1 MKVLCPSCERLV
13 ELVDLR
19 VERGGLIARCPAC
32 GAEQRQELPAR
43 PVTVPSPKAAAKKET
58 EKKTPGKKGK
68 KAPPPPKQEEED
80 ENDEGPTII
89 LLTPT
94 SDAVPLAVAPAKK
107 GKKAP
112 PMQKQAEDDENEEGP
127 TIILLTPTSDA
138 VPLAIAPP
146 GTAAPPSR
154 PAEVAKFE
162 SAAKPPAIA
171 PVAVAPVAAAPLA
184 APPAPLTP
192 AGPPRRVVDA
202 EFANLLNQLGDVPPP
217 AAPSPQ
223 PQVLRPRNTGS
234 TPVIPPSQ
242 AGVARGST
250 IQIPPGHCPKCIT
263 PRTPQAL
270 ICNACGLVFANFRA
284 EEHQPSAALESA
296 WRALEERWGK
306 QEEHDKFLQM
316 AFNMGELAK
325 AGRLYRIHLAG
336 NFDDPQAKTALE
348 SMVRMAS
355 TAAAAA
361 AKTDPAELQRNRR
374 KVLAVSAV
382 LFFVLP
388 IAALLVNFI
397 LKAH

>member
-32 GAEQRQELPAR
+32 GAEQRQEMPAR
-43 PVTVPSPKAAAKKET
+43 PLTLPSPKAAKAASAKEPKKET
-58 EKKTPGKKGK
+58 RKGRKKEPPKPEPIEEDEDDEGPTIILLTSSDALPPADTRKGK
-68 KAPPPPKQEEED
+68 KKEPPRPAPVAED
-80 ENDEGPTII
+80 ENDEGPTVI

-94 SDAVPLAVAPAKK
+94 SDAVPLTV
-107 GKKAP
+107 
-112 PMQKQAEDDENEEGP
+112 
-127 TIILLTPTSDA
+127 
-138 VPLAIAPP
+138 APP
-146 GTAAPPSR
+146 GSAALPPR

-171 PVAVAPVAAAPLA
+171 PLTTAS
-184 APPAPLTP
+184 PAP
-192 AGPPRRVVDA
+192 PPRRVVDA
-202 EFANLLNQLGDVPPP
+202 EFANLLDQLGNAQPP
-217 AAPSPQ
+217 AAAPPPPPPGIPSAQ
-223 PQVLRPRNTGS
+223 ALRPRNTAG
-234 TPVIPPSQ
+234 TPVVVPSMQ
-242 AGVARGST
+242 PGVARGST

-296 WRALEERWGK
+296 WRGLEERWNR
-306 QEEHDKFLQM
+306 QDEHEKFLQM
-316 AFNMGELAK
+316 AFNMNELAK
-325 AGRLYRIHLAG
+325 AGRLYRIRLTAVP
-336 NFDDPQAKTALE
+336 DDGPAKVALE
-348 SMVRMAS
+348 SMVKMAS

-361 AKTDPAELQRNRR
+361 AKSDPAEMQRNRR
-374 KVLAVSAV
+374 KVLAVSAM
-382 LFFVLP
+382 LFFVIP